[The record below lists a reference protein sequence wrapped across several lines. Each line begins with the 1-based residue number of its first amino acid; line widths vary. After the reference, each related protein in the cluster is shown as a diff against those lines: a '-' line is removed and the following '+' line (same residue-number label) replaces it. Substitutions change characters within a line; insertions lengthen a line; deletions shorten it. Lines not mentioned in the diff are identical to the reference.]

1 MLHIN
6 KWVYKWSLVYP
17 IFSQNII
24 TRLIAYVLAASIF
37 SYTGM
42 SVVILNWDDVM
53 AFHGQVNHWG
63 TIALIGLTIVSFLIV
78 PPKSKKV
85 ENE

>member
-53 AFHGQVNHWG
+53 AFHSQVNHWG
-63 TIALIGLTIVSFLIV
+63 TIALIGLTILSFLIV
-78 PPKSKKV
+78 PPKSKKR